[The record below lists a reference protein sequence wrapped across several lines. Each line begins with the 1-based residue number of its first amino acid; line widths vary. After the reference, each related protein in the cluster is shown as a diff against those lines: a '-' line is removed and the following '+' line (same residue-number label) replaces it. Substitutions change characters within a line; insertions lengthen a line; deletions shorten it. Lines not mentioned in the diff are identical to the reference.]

1 MTISLLTNNRIVLG
15 VSGSIACYK
24 SIDLAS
30 KLTQA
35 GALVDVILTDAAQKF
50 VSALA
55 FQSVTGRTVYR
66 DLWDDDGHVAHV
78 KLGESA
84 DLLIVSPATA
94 HTLGK
99 LANGL
104 ADNMLTVTA
113 LTARCP
119 VLVAPAMDGGMYEHA
134 AVQANL
140 AQLQSRGVT
149 LIEPKEGR
157 MASGLVGKGR
167 LPETAEMLGHI
178 RLALARDG
186 ALAGKRVLVTTGPT
200 RESFDPVR
208 FISNRSTGK
217 QGTAMAQAALDM
229 GAQVTLIRGP
239 IAQPAPTGAAVIEI
253 ETAIELHDAVLA
265 RLDEIDVLVMV
276 AAVGDFRPK
285 SQATQKIKKKPG
297 DDAPMVV
304 ELARNP
310 DILAAVKQKRE
321 KTGLDFLTVGFAAE
335 TENVVANGRSK
346 LERKGLDLIA
356 INDVSGQQTGFGVET
371 NQIMLLARDGNDIN
385 IPLSSKAA
393 VSTIILEQVVSR
405 LEKAEGRN

>member
-1 MTISLLTNNRIVLG
+1 MTISLLTNKRIVLG

-35 GALVDVILTDAAQKF
+35 GALVDVILTEAAQKF

-66 DLWDDDGHVAHV
+66 DLWDEDGHVAHV

-84 DLLIVSPATA
+84 DLFVVSPATA

-119 VLVAPAMDGGMYEHA
+119 MLVAPAMDGGMYEHA

-140 AQLQSRGVT
+140 AQLQRRGVT

-178 RLALARDG
+178 RMALGRDG

-239 IAQPAPTGAAVIEI
+239 IAQPAPTGAAIVEI
-253 ETAIELHDAVLA
+253 ETAIELHDAVMAQLG
-265 RLDEIDVLVMV
+265 EIDVLVMV

-285 SQATQKIKKKPG
+285 SQSTQKIKKKPG
-297 DDAPMVV
+297 DDTPMVV

-321 KTGLDFLTVGFAAE
+321 QTGLDFLTVGFAAE

-371 NQIMLLARDGNDIN
+371 NQILLLARDGQDTN

-405 LEKAEGRN
+405 LEKVEGRH